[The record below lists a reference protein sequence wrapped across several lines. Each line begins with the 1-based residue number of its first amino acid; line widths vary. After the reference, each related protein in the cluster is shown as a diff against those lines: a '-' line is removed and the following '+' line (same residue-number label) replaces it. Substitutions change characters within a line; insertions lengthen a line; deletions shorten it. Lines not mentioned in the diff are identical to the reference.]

1 VEALGEL
8 CYRGVLPRNSARQ
21 FINGD
26 PSIFSSNGGTSLI
39 PRLLRLALICLVVG
53 STSAAWAR
61 HETGF
66 LDRTIS
72 FAGVDYHYEVYVPR
86 DWTPQRHWP
95 VILAL
100 HGGGE
105 YGTDGLLPTV
115 GALAKAIRQH
125 PDRFPAI
132 VIFPHAHPGGVGWQ
146 GANAEVAMKQLDL
159 AQAEFHGDPA
169 RVYLTGYSAGGN
181 GAWWLAYHYPH
192 RFAAAVIVCGFA
204 TAFKG
209 KQSKIDYPQITP
221 ESAADPYAELAR
233 VVAATP
239 IWLVHGDAD
248 KNVSVEESR
257 HMYAALK
264 AAGADVRFTELPGVD
279 HSAWDPAY
287 QNPDIATWLFTQR
300 LSPGSTKA
308 FTHSSAQSPDQH

>member
-1 VEALGEL
+1 M
-8 CYRGVLPRNSARQ
+8 RGGSA
-21 FINGD
+21 
-26 PSIFSSNGGTSLI
+26 IFSLREGNSLI
-39 PRLLRLALICLVVG
+39 WHLVRLTLICLLVG
-53 STSAAWAR
+53 FTPTAWAR

-72 FAGVDYHYEVYVPR
+72 FAGVEYRYEVYVPR
-86 DWTPQRHWP
+86 DWSPQRLWP

-105 YGTDGLLPTV
+105 YGTDGLLPTA
-115 GALAKAIRQH
+115 GALAKAVRQH

-132 VIFPHAHPGGVGWQ
+132 VIFPHAHPGGPGWQ
-146 GANAEVAMKQLDL
+146 GTNGNVALRQLDL
-159 AQAEFHGDPA
+159 AVAEFHGDPA

-209 KQSKIDYPQITP
+209 KQSNIDYPQIAP

-233 VVAATP
+233 VVRAIP

-257 HMYAALK
+257 HMYATLK

-279 HSAWDPAY
+279 HAAWDPAY
-287 QNPDIATWLFTQR
+287 QNPEIAAWLFTERRQ
-300 LSPGSTKA
+300 
-308 FTHSSAQSPDQH
+308 